1 MATLITLSAYLFK
14 GLFGGLSHCFPI
26 AFHLFHIIS
35 YFQEQRNR
43 LVQLDSWANLSTA
56 LYLRNIALIILKSN
70 VLEGDGGHV
79 TPVDYK
85 RGEAPDIPEGAYEPE
100 RVQLCAQ
107 EMVLRENGFVCNEFM
122 GVRPL
127 EMESKAVVV

>member
-1 MATLITLSAYLFK
+1 M
-14 GLFGGLSHCFPI
+14 
-26 AFHLFHIIS
+26 
-35 YFQEQRNR
+35 
-43 LVQLDSWANLSTA
+43 STA